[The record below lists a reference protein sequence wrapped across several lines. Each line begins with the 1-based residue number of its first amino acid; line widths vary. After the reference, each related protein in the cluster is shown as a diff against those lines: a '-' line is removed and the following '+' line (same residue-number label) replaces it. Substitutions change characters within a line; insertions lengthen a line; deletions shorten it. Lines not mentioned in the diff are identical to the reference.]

1 MKLLKNLNALLVI
14 ATLMVPGLSVADV
27 LVEVSATMVTP
38 ACDIRSED
46 SSAPLKINFGT
57 LNVDELYQSEVNH
70 DFTLYLTGCDF
81 NKTLALLLTPKGS
94 STLEYNGKKILGTS
108 ISGLGID
115 FKDITGGS
123 IRPLDVGQTQRI
135 SPESVDAMQSR
146 LNLRAQL
153 VSAVPKS
160 KLTLGAFSSTLTIAV
175 TYF

>member
-94 STLEYNGKKILGTS
+94 STLVFLRYLHPNGKGDPNQMSYIQNKLGEY
-108 ISGLGID
+108 L
-115 FKDITGGS
+115 K
-123 IRPLDVGQTQRI
+123 
-135 SPESVDAMQSR
+135 
-146 LNLRAQL
+146 
-153 VSAVPKS
+153 
-160 KLTLGAFSSTLTIAV
+160 
-175 TYF
+175 